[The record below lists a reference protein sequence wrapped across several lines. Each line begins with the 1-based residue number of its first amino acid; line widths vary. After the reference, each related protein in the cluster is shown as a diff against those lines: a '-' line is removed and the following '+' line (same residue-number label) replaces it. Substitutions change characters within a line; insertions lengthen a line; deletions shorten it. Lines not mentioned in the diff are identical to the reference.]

1 MGGSTENG
9 NITPYA
15 EFNFY
20 KDPDAAKI
28 VFESDFNEIIMMG
41 LNVTSKLVL
50 NNKLETILK
59 ESDNPLA
66 NFLFEIT
73 RQGANFD
80 RNCGFDGLLIH
91 DPITISYLIDPSVLK
106 LETAK
111 IQIETEGEKMGQS
124 SIRYTPISN
133 CKVACDVDVEKFYKL
148 IFKRILNIDI

>member
-1 MGGSTENG
+1 MFLIAHRANNNHEFSENSKNAIINVLSKDYIDG
-9 NITPYA
+9 IEIDVRIT
-15 EFNFY
+15 
-20 KDPDAAKI
+20 KDKR
-28 VFESDFNEIIMMG
+28 
-41 LNVTSKLVL
+41 LV
-50 NNKLETILK
+50 
-59 ESDNPLA
+59 
-66 NFLFEIT
+66 
-73 RQGANFD
+73 
-80 RNCGFDGLLIH
+80 LIH